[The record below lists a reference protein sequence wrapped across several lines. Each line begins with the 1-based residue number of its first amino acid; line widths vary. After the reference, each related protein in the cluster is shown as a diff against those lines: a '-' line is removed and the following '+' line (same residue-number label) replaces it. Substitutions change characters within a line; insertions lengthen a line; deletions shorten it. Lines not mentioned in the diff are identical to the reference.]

1 MVDSPGTFSPMTDA
15 EVWMVLV
22 ASLLIIGGSA
32 AAAYL
37 ATFCVWCIQENYR
50 ETKRQY
56 DRPARTP
63 R

>member
-1 MVDSPGTFSPMTDA
+1 MTDA